1 MFTMTK
7 KCLGCGI
14 TLQNV
19 DKLGLGYCPKDIKE
33 AIYCERCFKI
43 IHYNKI
49 DVGTLPKDSSRI
61 ISIVNKRA
69 LYVFFLIDFLN
80 INSETISKFKEITTP
95 KTLII
100 SKCDVIPKSIKLN
113 KVSDYL
119 KKEYDIADNI
129 LFISSK
135 KVKNLSSIVNI
146 LEKEKVKTAY
156 IMGFTNAGKS
166 TLINALYEKYTSS
179 KSRITTSLIPNT
191 TLDFINVKINDDLTL
206 VDTPGFVLDNPLY
219 QTDDISLIKKME
231 PKNYLKP
238 ITYQCNKL
246 MYLNIEDRIFLKINS
261 KSNSLTFYL
270 SNELNIKKS
279 FKSCIKDYNLK
290 LEIDDNSDIIIKGLG
305 FINVKKA
312 TTIEIMLDE
321 PEIIEVRKSIFG
333 DDKGK

>member
-1 MFTMTK
+1 MTK

-14 TLQNV
+14 TLQNIN
-19 DKLGLGYCPKDIKE
+19 KLGLGYCPKDIKE
-33 AIYCERCFKI
+33 VIYCERCFKI
-43 IHYNKI
+43 IHYNNADI
-49 DVGTLPKDSSRI
+49 ATLPKESNKI
-61 ISIVNKRA
+61 IELVNKSA

-80 INSETISKFKEITTP
+80 INSETIAKFKEITTP

-113 KVSDYL
+113 KISNYL
-119 KKEYDIADNI
+119 QKEYDIADNI
-129 LFISSK
+129 LFISCK
-135 KVKNLSSIVNI
+135 KDKNLSRIVNT

-156 IMGFTNAGKS
+156 IMGFTNVGKS

-191 TLDFINVKINDDLTL
+191 TLDFIMVKINDDLTL
-206 VDTPGFVLDNPLY
+206 VDTPGFILNNSFY
-219 QTDDISLIKKME
+219 QTDDISLIKRIE

-246 MYLNIEDRIFLKINS
+246 MYLNIEDKIFLKINN

-270 SNELNIKKS
+270 SNELKIKKS
-279 FKSCIKDYNLK
+279 FKSCIKDFNLK

-312 TTIEIMLDE
+312 TTIEIMLE
-321 PEIIEVRKSIFG
+321 GPEIIEVRNSIFE

>member
-49 DVGTLPKDSSRI
+49 DVVTLPKDSSSI
-61 ISIVNKRA
+61 ISIVNNKA
-69 LYVFFLIDFLN
+69 LYTFFLIDFLN

-135 KVKNLSSIVNI
+135 KAKNLSSIVNI

-191 TLDFINVKINDDLTL
+191 TLDFISVKINDNLIL

-219 QTDDISLIKKME
+219 QNDDISIIKRIE

-279 FKSCIKDYNLK
+279 FKSCIKDFHLK

-312 TTIEIMLDE
+312 TTIEIMLGE
-321 PEIIEVRKSIFG
+321 PEIIEVRKSIFEG
-333 DDKGK
+333 RY

>member
-1 MFTMTK
+1 MTK

-14 TLQNV
+14 TLQSIN
-19 DKLGLGYCPKDIKE
+19 KLGLGYCPKNISE
-33 AIYCERCFKI
+33 ALYCERCFKI
-43 IHYNKI
+43 IHYKKI
-49 DVGTLPKDSSRI
+49 DVATLPKDSNKI
-61 ISIVNKRA
+61 ISIVNKKA
-69 LYVFFLIDFLN
+69 LYTFFLIDFLN
-80 INSETISKFKEITTP
+80 INSEIISKFKEITTP

-100 SKCDVIPKSIKLN
+100 SKCDVIPKSIKLSKISN
-113 KVSDYL
+113 YL
-119 KKEYDIADNI
+119 QKEYDIADNI

-135 KVKNLSSIVNI
+135 KAKNLSRIVNI

-166 TLINALYEKYTSS
+166 TLINALYEKYTSY

-191 TLDFINVKINDDLTL
+191 TLDFINVNINDDLTL
-206 VDTPGFVLDNPLY
+206 VDTPGFILNNSFY
-219 QTDDISLIKKME
+219 QTDDISLIKRIE

-246 MYLNIEDRIFLKINS
+246 MYLNIEDKIFLKINS

-270 SNELNIKKS
+270 SNELKIKKS
-279 FKSCIKDYNLK
+279 FKSSIKDFNLK

-312 TTIEIMLDE
+312 TIVEIMLE
-321 PEIIEVRKSIFG
+321 GPEIIEVRKSIFE